1 MRRMLQS
8 SQRYVVPSAWHH
20 PDSFSFRIL
29 VFTIRFTLVLT
40 FFYFLLTWDKG
51 SPDAIAIA
59 ESLLRVTAY
68 PDDDIASIS
77 FNFWHQLAHLLTE
90 GYNRK
95 SVHASSQQ
103 NDAECFRR
111 NELFQP
117 AYVQLIH
124 NVMGKLK
131 ADKRCSHVN
140 LNFTRLAEYSSISLL
155 ARDPCLRTPSLSRR
169 LSTFHSRRSSR
180 VQASSI
186 CDR

>member
-1 MRRMLQS
+1 MLCPLPGIILT
-8 SQRYVVPSAWHH
+8 VFLFVFW
-20 PDSFSFRIL
+20 FSLF
-29 VFTIRFTLVLT
+29 RFTLVLT

-111 NELFQP
+111 NELFRP

-140 LNFTRLAEYSSISLL
+140 LILPALLNTRVFLCLP
-155 ARDPCLRTPSLSRR
+155 RDPCLRTPSLSRR